1 MLPISVLQ
9 QQYMYHTIVDPLV
22 IRFSVK
28 NCIQVALSLP
38 YNGFSSHDSDDFN
51 ISRRNFQ
58 VFPLSGKTGI
68 YDSVKKKE
76 IMCPMVPKI
85 YGEYKTRRHAS

>member
-1 MLPISVLQ
+1 MA
-9 QQYMYHTIVDPLV
+9 LV
-22 IRFSVK
+22 HMNS
-28 NCIQVALSLP
+28 
-38 YNGFSSHDSDDFN
+38 GDFN

-68 YDSVKKKE
+68 YDSVEKKE
-76 IMCPMVPKI
+76 RMCPMVPNI